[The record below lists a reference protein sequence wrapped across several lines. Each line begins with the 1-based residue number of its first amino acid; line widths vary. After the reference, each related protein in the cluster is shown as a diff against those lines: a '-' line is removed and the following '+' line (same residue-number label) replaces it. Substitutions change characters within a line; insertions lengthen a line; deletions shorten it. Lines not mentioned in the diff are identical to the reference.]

1 MSYTKAPYGN
11 TPVVQGHD
19 PGAFSNALS
28 TPAQPFNMS
37 SHAPD
42 LQMRPEKTERGCR
55 DVFFSILFYLHL
67 AAVFYSG
74 VIYAPQAANF
84 EGNNDNGGGERR
96 SLAASLTNRWL
107 EEDGNGDFEIDPKAL
122 MIVLVIAGLLSFV
135 VASLALGF
143 MMRHADMLI
152 KVALWFNII
161 LFGIMAVMSLLGAA
175 IPMALMFGFFA
186 GLSAYY
192 AYRVWHRIPFAA
204 SNLVTAVSAVQ
215 ANLGLSVYAYWS
227 VVLLF
232 LWSIVWMVSASST
245 IIITGNCNAEGEC
258 ESVNGGLV
266 FLFTLSYYWTA
277 QVISNVVHVTTAG
290 TVGTWWFVPHEAN
303 GCCSKA
309 VRESYMRSLTSSFGS
324 ICLGSLIVALIQAVR
339 ETVRSI
345 RDSDD
350 SILACIA
357 DCLLGCIGE
366 YLNKCDATSSPL
378 VFDTDDMLT
387 STEHSRRESGGVL

>member
-1 MSYTKAPYGN
+1 MSYSKAPYGH

-19 PGAFSNALS
+19 PGAFSNAL

-55 DVFFSILFYLHL
+55 DILFSILFYLHL
-67 AAVFYSG
+67 VAVFYSG
-74 VIYAPQAANF
+74 VVYAPQAANI
-84 EGNNDNGGGERR
+84 EGNNDNGGGGERR
-96 SLAASLTNRWL
+96 SLTASLANRWL
-107 EEDGNGDFEIDPKAL
+107 EEDGNGDFEIDPNAL
-122 MIVLVIAGLLSFV
+122 MSVLVIAGLLSFI

-143 MMRHADMLI
+143 MMRHAYMLI

-161 LFGIMAVMSLLGAA
+161 LFGVMAVLSLLGAA
-175 IPMALMFGFFA
+175 IPMALMFLLFA

-204 SNLVTAVSAVQ
+204 SNLVTAVSAVR
-215 ANLGLSVYAYWS
+215 ANLGLSIYAYWS

-245 IIITGNCNAEGEC
+245 IIVTGNCNAEGEC

-266 FLFTLSYYWTA
+266 FLFTLSYYWTV

-309 VRESYMRSLTSSFGS
+309 VRESYVRSLTSSFGS
-324 ICLGSLIVALIQAVR
+324 ICLGSLIVAIIQAVR
-339 ETVRSI
+339 ETVQSI
-345 RDSDD
+345 RDSDN
-350 SILACIA
+350 SILACVA

-366 YLNKCDATSSPL
+366 FLNKCETMS
-378 VFDTDDMLT
+378 F
-387 STEHSRRESGGVL
+387 STN